1 LETNPGFLEALNN
14 KGSILNNKLKKHK
27 EAIDCFDKILEINP
41 KNVFVLANKS
51 RALYSWENSLSD
63 LAKMK
68 TGIEAEELLRQSADK
83 RAEAD
88 EIKKKC
94 ESIK

>member
-1 LETNPGFLEALNN
+1 
-14 KGSILNNKLKKHK
+14 
-27 EAIDCFDKILEINP
+27 
-41 KNVFVLANKS
+41 
-51 RALYSWENSLSD
+51 
-63 LAKMK
+63 MK

-83 RAEAD
+83 HAEAD